1 MWRTAAAG
9 GRRSGSLTRRAVG
22 TGSSGPALTGRPGGS
37 WRMAVRVAAGP
48 GRWNGGRLDRQP
60 EGGAKG
66 PQIGRRAGGPAAG
79 LFGSDIRQRPEHG
92 RRLLAGPVP
101 AGGSEP
107 AAAQGPG
114 GPGQGPLGVLL
125 ERRDAEVGQLD
136 PAARDHHDVGRLDVV
151 VDDPGPVGRLQRV
164 QQLQPDP
171 GRRRRPHR
179 PRPLDQVAQ
188 GRRLD
193 QLHDQEQ
200 AVAGLSH
207 VVEDDHPGWFSRAAA
222 LASRSARR
230 RSASRS
236 APGRPGRQLDFLD
249 RHRPAKQDV
258 LGPPHRAHPA
268 LAQRPP
274 EDIAARD
281 QPAGGARFHDG
292 RKYVRPLG

>member
-1 MWRTAAAG
+1 VEDGGEG
-9 GRRSGSLTRRAVG
+9 GRRAG
-22 TGSSGPALTGRPGGS
+22 TLERGDA
-37 WRMAVRVAAGP
+37 
-48 GRWNGGRLDRQP
+48 LDRQP

-92 RRLLAGPVP
+92 RRLPAGPVP
-101 AGGSEP
+101 VGGSEP

-207 VVEDDHPGWFSRAAA
+207 VVEDDHPRMVQPGRRPG
-222 LASRSARR
+222 LAQRPPPQRLPLR
-230 RSASRS
+230 
-236 APGRPGRQLDFLD
+236 PGRPGRQLDLLD

-281 QPAGGARFHDG
+281 QPAVGARFHDG